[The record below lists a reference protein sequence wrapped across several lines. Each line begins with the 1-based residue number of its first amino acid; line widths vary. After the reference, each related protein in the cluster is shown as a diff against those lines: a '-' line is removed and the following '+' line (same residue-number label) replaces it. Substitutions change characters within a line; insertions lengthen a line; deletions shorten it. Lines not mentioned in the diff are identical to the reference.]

1 MNAFWGGV
9 DTFVGGEAKLGDET
23 AKADIVAAL
32 RRFGLISTEQTL
44 GVERLTGGVSSDI
57 WRVVLPDRIVCVK
70 RALAKLKVAAD
81 WRAPI
86 GRNAYEV
93 AWFET
98 AAQFAPNAVPEIVA
112 HDAEDGLFVME
123 YLDPTDYRLWKAALL
138 EGEADVGAAESVARI
153 SAQIHAGSAGDLDVA
168 RRFDTDETFHAI
180 RLEPYLEATA
190 RAHPE
195 YSDRLMALSA
205 RTAAIK
211 KTLVHGDVS
220 PKNILLGPQGPVFL
234 DAECAWYGDPA
245 FDAAFCLNHLLLK
258 GAWRPDRAAAY
269 LNCFLAFGHAY
280 LDGAD
285 WEPADALE
293 ARVATLLPGL
303 FLARIDGK
311 SPVEYLTQDAQ
322 KNKVRRA
329 ANRLLQKPVS
339 RLAEIAA
346 IWEREV
352 KA

>member
-1 MNAFWGGV
+1 MS
-9 DTFVGGEAKLGDET
+9 DEA
-23 AKADIVAAL
+23 AKANIVEAL
-32 RRFGLISTEQTL
+32 RGFGLISTETTP
-44 GVERLTGGVSSDI
+44 EMEPLTGGVSSDI

-81 WRAPI
+81 WRVPI

-93 AWFET
+93 AWFEA
-98 AAQFAPNAVPEIVA
+98 AAQFAPEAVPEILA
-112 HDAEDGLFVME
+112 HNAEDGLFVME
-123 YLDPTDYRLWKAALL
+123 YLQPAAYCPWKVALM
-138 EGEADVGAAESVARI
+138 EGEADLGAAKAVARVL
-153 SAQIHAGSAGDLDVA
+153 AKIHAGSAGDDDVA

-195 YSDRLMALSA
+195 YSNRLMALSA
-205 RTAAIK
+205 RTAATK

-245 FDAAFCLNHLLLK
+245 FDPAFCLNHLLLK
-258 GAWRPDRAAAY
+258 GAWRTDRVSAY
-269 LNCFLAFGHAY
+269 LDCFLAYGQTY

-285 WEPADALE
+285 WEPADVLE
-293 ARVATLLPGL
+293 ERVATLLPGL

-311 SPVEYLTQDAQ
+311 SPVEYLTEDVQ
-322 KNKVRRA
+322 KNRVRRA
-329 ANRLLQKPVS
+329 AKALLCNPVS
-339 RLAEIAA
+339 RLADIAA
-346 IWEREV
+346 IWEKEV

>member
-1 MNAFWGGV
+1 MNAFWGDV
-9 DTFVGGEAKLGDET
+9 DTFAVGEAKLGDEM
-23 AKADIVAAL
+23 AKADIAEAL
-32 RRFGLISTEQTL
+32 RRFGLISTEKTL
-44 GVERLTGGVSSDI
+44 GIERLTGGISSDI

-98 AAQFAPNAVPEIVA
+98 AAQFARNAVPEIVA

-269 LNCFLAFGHAY
+269 LNCFLAYGQTY

-293 ARVATLLPGL
+293 ERVATLLPGL

-311 SPVEYLTQDAQ
+311 SPVEYLTQDTQ
-322 KNKVRRA
+322 KNRVRRA
-329 ANRLLQKPVS
+329 ATRLLQKPVS
-339 RLAEIAA
+339 RLADIAA
-346 IWEREV
+346 VWEKEV
-352 KA
+352 RA

>member
-1 MNAFWGGV
+1 MS
-9 DTFVGGEAKLGDET
+9 DEA
-23 AKADIVAAL
+23 AKAEITEAL
-32 RRFGLISTEQTL
+32 RGFGLISADTIPEM
-44 GVERLTGGVSSDI
+44 EPLTGGVSSDI
-57 WRVVLPDRIVCVK
+57 WRVVLPDKVVCVK

-81 WRAPI
+81 WRVPI

-98 AAQFAPNAVPEIVA
+98 AAQFAPKAVPEIIA
-112 HDAEDGLFVME
+112 HDADAGLFVME
-123 YLDPTDYRLWKAALL
+123 YLDPTDYRLWKTALL
-138 EGEADVGAAESVARI
+138 EGEADIGAAEAVARVL
-153 SAQIHAGSAGDLDVA
+153 AQIHAGSAGDDDVA
-168 RRFDTDETFHAI
+168 RHFETDETFHAI

-195 YSDRLMALSA
+195 HSEVLMALSA
-205 RTAAIK
+205 RTAGTK

-269 LNCFLAFGHAY
+269 LNCFLSYGQTY
-280 LDGAD
+280 LARAD
-285 WEPADALE
+285 WEPVAALE
-293 ARVATLLPGL
+293 ERVATLLPGL

-311 SPVEYLTQDAQ
+311 SPVEYLTEDAQ
-322 KNKVRRA
+322 KNKVRRT
-329 ANRLLQKPVS
+329 ANVLLRNPVS
-339 RLAEIAA
+339 RLADIAA
-346 IWEREV
+346 IWEKEV
-352 KA
+352 TA

>member
-1 MNAFWGGV
+1 MC
-9 DTFVGGEAKLGDET
+9 DEA
-23 AKADIVAAL
+23 AKAEITKSL
-32 RRFGLISTEQTL
+32 RGFGLISADTIPEMKP
-44 GVERLTGGVSSDI
+44 LTGGISSDI
-57 WRVVLPDRIVCVK
+57 WHVVLPERVVCVK

-81 WRAPI
+81 WRVPI
-86 GRNAYEV
+86 SRNAYEV

-98 AAQFAPNAVPEIVA
+98 AAQFAPQAVPEIIGD
-112 HDAEDGLFVME
+112 DAEDGLFVME

-138 EGEADVGAAESVARI
+138 EGEADVGAAEAVARI
-153 SAQIHAGSAGDLDVA
+153 LSQIHAGSAGDDDVA
-168 RRFDTDETFHAI
+168 RRFETDETFHAI

-195 YSDRLMALSA
+195 FSDRLIALSA
-205 RTAAIK
+205 RTAATK

-220 PKNILLGPQGPVFL
+220 PKNILLGPEGPVFL

-258 GAWRPDRAAAY
+258 AAWRPDRVAAY
-269 LNCFLAFGHAY
+269 LDCFLAYGQTY
-280 LDGAD
+280 LGGAD

-293 ARVATLLPGL
+293 ERVATLLPGL

-311 SPVEYLTQDAQ
+311 SPVEYLTQNTQ

-329 ANRLLQKPVS
+329 ATRLLQKPVR
-339 RLAEIAA
+339 RLADIAA
-346 IWEREV
+346 VWEKEV